1 MRKYHNHSKFQKLR
15 KKYPFFVF
23 QSYNFHRTKN
33 SLKVDFSF
41 SLSDE
46 IFFHPG
52 MEIPSRGF
60 YNFDQLGDADIDLLV
75 FHIGMVE
82 LISYWKAACP
92 PSLIIKPHRLDRKQ
106 IEWWKK
112 LYFHGL
118 GEFFYLNGIE
128 ISQDDF
134 MTISSLGTETFPSKR
149 ALDQKKV
156 LVPIGGGKDSVVSM
170 EILKNSDFQI
180 KPFILNPR
188 EASLRT
194 IEIGGFTQE
203 ESVIVNRYLDKKLLE
218 LNEKGFLNGH
228 TPFSA
233 LLAFVTTF
241 TALASG
247 SKYIALSNENSA
259 NESTVPD
266 SEINHQYSKS
276 LEFEED
282 FAWYVNRYIHPEVY
296 YFSFLR
302 PLNELQI
309 AALFS
314 RFPQHFFSFR
324 SCNVGSKTDSW
335 CGHCPKCLF
344 TYTILS
350 PFVPAEILKKIFG
363 KDLLDDL
370 TLKPVLDELDGDA
383 EIKPFECVGTPEEVK
398 AALWKTE
405 EQLRTQLPK
414 LLNLKEIACQ
424 DETFKKLI
432 KNRLAEHRLPVAFYS
447 LINDAINE
455 MEKIN
460 WKL

>member
-1 MRKYHNHSKFQKLR
+1 MHKYHNHSKFQKLR
-15 KKYPFFVF
+15 KRYPFFVF
-23 QSYNFHRTKN
+23 RGYNFQRTKN

-41 SLSDE
+41 SLSDK

-60 YNFDQLGDADIDLLV
+60 YDFDQLGDADIDLLV

-92 PSLIIKPHRLDRKQ
+92 PNLIIKTHRLDEKQ

-118 GEFFYLNGIE
+118 GEFFYLNEIE

-134 MTISSLGTETFPSKR
+134 MTISSLGTDTFPSKID
-149 ALDQKKV
+149 LDQKKV
-156 LVPIGGGKDSVVSM
+156 LIPIGGGKDSVVSM

-203 ESVIVNRYLDKKLLE
+203 ESVIVNRHLDKKLLE
-218 LNEKGFLNGH
+218 LNENGFLNGH

-233 LLAFVTTF
+233 LLAFVSTF

-282 FAWYVNRYIHPEVY
+282 FAWYVNKYIHPEVY

-324 SCNVGSKTDSW
+324 SCNIGSKTDSW

-350 PFVPAEILKKIFG
+350 PFVPAKTLKKIFG
-363 KDLLDDL
+363 KDLLNDL
-370 TLKPVLDELDGDA
+370 TLKPVLDELDGDT

-424 DETFKKLI
+424 DETFDKLI
-432 KNRLAEHRLPVAFYS
+432 NNRLAEHRLHDAFYS
-447 LINDAINE
+447 LINNALNE